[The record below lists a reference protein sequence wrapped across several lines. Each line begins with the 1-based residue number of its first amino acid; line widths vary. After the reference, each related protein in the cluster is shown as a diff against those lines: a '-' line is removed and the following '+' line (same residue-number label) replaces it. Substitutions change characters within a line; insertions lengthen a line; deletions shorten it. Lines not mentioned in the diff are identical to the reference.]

1 MHHDVVKAD
10 RLKLIHHLEE
20 QKSAKRLISRRITKV
35 RLALSASGIA
45 VNRYVEYNPAS
56 DLPEETAYAEE
67 IDSERDKRSA
77 TLLSET
83 ANAISATVKAQQKAI
98 ERIVYGPKD
107 EPLSEFYTK
116 LGAETKPNKTNISA
130 PTPTLSRD
138 QDI

>member
-1 MHHDVVKAD
+1 MRSGFSLLLPAWRSV
-10 RLKLIHHLEE
+10 LSI
-20 QKSAKRLISRRITKV
+20 
-35 RLALSASGIA
+35 LA
-45 VNRYVEYNPAS
+45 RC
-56 DLPEETAYAEE
+56 DTEE
-67 IDSERDKRSA
+67 IDSERDQRSA
-77 TLLSET
+77 IMLSET

-116 LGAETKPNKTNISA
+116 LGAETNPVNTNVSA